1 MVDDW
6 QISPLYER
14 FAGLQGIVMKKRKK
28 KHILIIEDE
37 KHIAEGLK
45 LNLSFCGYDV
55 SVAQDG
61 VSGLQK
67 WKENRPDLIILDIM
81 LPGIDG
87 LSVLRNIR
95 LEDVRIPILI
105 LSAKGTPDD
114 KIKGLSYGVD
124 DYLSK
129 PFNLE
134 ELLLRVDRLLAR
146 VDMYR
151 REPNVS
157 SLSQTYSFGE
167 NHIDFV
173 TSVADCK
180 GGKISLTEQET
191 KLLKLFIANRG
202 KPLSRDKL
210 LEIGW
215 GYTGK
220 TTTRTVD
227 NFMVRFRKYFEDNPK
242 KPVFFKSIRS
252 VGYVFDHE

>member
-1 MVDDW
+1 M
-6 QISPLYER
+6 E
-14 FAGLQGIVMKKRKK
+14 KRKN
-28 KHILIIEDE
+28 KHILVIEDE

-55 SVAQDG
+55 SLAQDG

-87 LSVLRNIR
+87 ISVLRNIR
-95 LEDVRIPILI
+95 LEDERVPILI

-134 ELLLRVDRLLAR
+134 EFLLRVERLLTR
-146 VDMYR
+146 VDIYR
-151 REPNVS
+151 TEADVP
-157 SLSQTYSFGE
+157 SLPQTYSFGA
-167 NHIDFV
+167 NQIDFV

-180 GGKISLTEQET
+180 CGNISLTEQEI
-191 KLLKLFIANRG
+191 KLLKVFITNRG

-242 KPVFFKSIRS
+242 RPVFFKSIRS
-252 VGYVFDHE
+252 IGYVFDHE